1 MIMMICKPCG
11 EGQRGGAWENERM
24 EKGNVLQKC
33 QAMHRRHAKGASG
46 NPARLQ
52 AVQKA
57 VIRCKGLEFK
67 MARKEIQVC
76 CEKESMDHVRGRKE
90 ENIMSGKKWPWIAV
104 DVSEVLDENGVFLV
118 LRQCENGVPEIAVC
132 YEDEAD
138 AQAEADERNAKE
150 EQ

>member
-1 MIMMICKPCG
+1 MMICKPCE

-33 QAMHRRHAKGASG
+33 QAMHRGNVKGTSG

-67 MARKEIQVC
+67 MERKEIQVC
-76 CEKESMDHVRGRKE
+76 CEKESMDHVRGRKG
-90 ENIMSGKKWPWIAV
+90 ENIMSKKKWPWIVV
-104 DVSEVLDENGVFLV
+104 DVSEVLDEDGVFIV
-118 LRQCENGVPEIAVC
+118 LRQCDDGFPEIVAC
-132 YEDEAD
+132 YEDAAD
-138 AQAEADERNAKE
+138 AQAEANERNE